1 MSGGGGGRAVVFDFC
16 LSFHVVTKIQR
27 VARDER
33 ALEVGMASCDRC
45 TEKMMIRG
53 ITREQGLGAGQLEDV
68 RILIVDL

>member
-1 MSGGGGGRAVVFDFC
+1 MDVLGGTDSCFWRC
-16 LSFHVVTKIQR
+16 LSFHVMTEIQR
-27 VARDER
+27 AARDES

-53 ITREQGLGAGQLEDV
+53 ITREQCLGAGQLEDV